1 MLPAPERAV
10 EYQQDEWREEIER
23 LIRTGY
29 YRSPDR
35 GGKCWMTV
43 KGAYLMTWRLLWPVK
58 QLRQLGRRVGGWWVI
73 RGLGV

>member
-1 MLPAPERAV
+1 V

-23 LIRTGY
+23 LIRVGY
-29 YRSPDR
+29 YRAPDG

-58 QLRQLGRRVGGWWVI
+58 QLRRMGWRVAGWWVI
-73 RGLGV
+73 RRLGV